1 MSYTAVVIEDNPVDA
16 EVLHDYLQKYFPE
29 IQIVACGQTVSS
41 IRPLIAQH
49 RPHLVF
55 MDIDL
60 PDGSSLEV
68 LDCLNTESFQLI
80 FLTSHNIFAIEA
92 IRANALDYIV
102 KPIDAVLL
110 KKAVIKA
117 IQRIKQQL
125 EQKGNIVNKPHK
137 ISVPVANGIVFIDS
151 HKIMRGE
158 ASGSYTRL
166 VTSDAKTILV
176 TRPLVFFEEE
186 LPSEDFMRIHDSFII
201 NRNFVSSFIKSK
213 NGSVIMTDGFTCNIG
228 AGKKMPFLDWM
239 QRPQA

>member
-41 IRPLIAQH
+41 IRPLIEQH
-49 RPHLVF
+49 QPHLVF

-60 PDGSSLEV
+60 PDGRSLEV

-102 KPIDAVLL
+102 KPIDSVLL
-110 KKAVIKA
+110 KKAVLKA
-117 IQRIKQQL
+117 IQRIKQ
-125 EQKGNIVNKPHK
+125 KGDMVHNAHK

-151 HKIMRGE
+151 QKIMRGE

-201 NRNFVSSFIKSK
+201 NRTFVSSFIKSK

-228 AGKKMPFLDWM
+228 AGKKLPFLDWM
-239 QRPQA
+239 QGQKA